1 MKGRK
6 ITRDDWKALVRE
18 FQRYETVRGTK
29 SVRKIPYVLK
39 PFFVYLEERD
49 YELFEIN
56 YKRAQDY
63 QTYLSTLEDAGG
75 SIHYSAMAVGDM
87 MNIASNFYNFLKA
100 EKLVHSNPFKNL
112 RFVRRGS
119 RLPRHIPKE
128 DLMGRFLDSLGC
140 FWKEKTHALRR
151 NLYKIHV
158 IAELMYAT
166 GLRLS
171 EVAKLKAGDVD
182 LAGRVVSVREGKG
195 GRDRKAY
202 LNEYACRVLG
212 IYIGEMREH
221 INRNKETEHVF
232 GVKDGRNLD
241 AFLNRWLKKMGERA
255 GIERFTSH
263 TFRHAVGFHL
273 LRRGCDLR
281 FIQLILGH
289 EEINSTAV
297 YTKVDK
303 TDLRSE
309 LDEYHPR
316 KFKSRKERT

>member
-1 MKGRK
+1 MKEK
-6 ITRDDWKALVRE
+6 QITRADWDSLIWE
-18 FQRYETVRGTK
+18 FKRYETVRGKK
-29 SVRKIPYVLK
+29 SVRKIPYVLR
-39 PFFVYLEERD
+39 PFLVYLEKHD
-49 YELFEIN
+49 YELYEIN

-63 QTYLSTLEDAGG
+63 QTYLTTLEDADG
-75 SIHYSAMAVGDM
+75 SIHYSAMTIGEL
-87 MNIASNFYNFLKA
+87 MNTVRNFYNYLKA

-112 RFVRRGS
+112 RFIRREGK
-119 RLPRHIPKE
+119 LPRHIPKE
-128 DLMGRFLDSLGC
+128 DVMDKFLNSLKC
-140 FWKEKTHALRR
+140 FWKEKTHSLRR

-171 EVAKLKAGDVD
+171 EVAKLKVSDVD
-182 LAGRVVSVREGKG
+182 LAGGMVSVREGKG

-202 LNEYACRVLG
+202 LNEYACRVLR
-212 IYIGEMREH
+212 IYIEEMREY
-221 INRNKETEHVF
+221 INWNKDSDHVF

-241 AFLNRWLKKMGERA
+241 PVLNRWLKKKGERA

-273 LRRGCDLR
+273 LRRGCGLR

-289 EEINSTAV
+289 EEINSTVV

-309 LDEYHPR
+309 LDVYHPR
-316 KFKSRKERT
+316 KFKSLKERK